1 MAAPRDQHVSK
12 GVSAAQFLSWR
23 SAKISALDLNGSSR
37 REGGTLSS
45 AILCQAGRRVAD
57 ERMQTSTLFPWMR
70 SFRMAAGRLSS
81 PKEETPLNPEDESC
95 ARLVTLGCDGD
106 RVERPVAS
114 RGLGRMGGR

>member
-1 MAAPRDQHVSK
+1 
-12 GVSAAQFLSWR
+12 
-23 SAKISALDLNGSSR
+23 
-37 REGGTLSS
+37 
-45 AILCQAGRRVAD
+45 
-57 ERMQTSTLFPWMR
+57 MQISTLFSWMR

-114 RGLGRMGGR
+114 RGLGRMGGRWGRGCGFEGGRFQSSSRLKLTKGMSVCDGVAPKAICKIGRCRRATM